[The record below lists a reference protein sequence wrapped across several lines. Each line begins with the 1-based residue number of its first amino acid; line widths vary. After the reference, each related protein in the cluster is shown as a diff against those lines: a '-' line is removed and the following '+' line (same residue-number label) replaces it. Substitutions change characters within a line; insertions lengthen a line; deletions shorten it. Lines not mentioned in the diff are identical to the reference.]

1 MTLIAT
7 VLIFVGILFIV
18 VAGIGLVR
26 MPDLYLRMS
35 AATKASTLGM
45 GIILV
50 GTAFYFNELTVTS
63 RALAII
69 FFMLLTA
76 PVSAHMIGRAGY
88 SDGVPLWKQTQLDE
102 LRGMYNEGETELAG
116 PPRSPD
122 VDNVPSTTKRQK
134 KRPKTLA

>member
-1 MTLIAT
+1 MTVMTLIST
-7 VLIFVGILFIV
+7 ILIFVGIFFVI

-35 AATKASTLGM
+35 ASTKAATLGL
-45 GIILV
+45 GLIVL
-50 GTAFYFNELTVTS
+50 GTAVYFNELTVTS

-88 SDGVPLWKQTQLDE
+88 SDGVPLWKNTQLDE

-116 PPRSPD
+116 PPRSMEI
-122 VDNVPSTTKRQK
+122 DNVPSTKE
-134 KRPKTLA
+134 